1 MKAII
6 TVIGQDKVGIVAA
19 VSNQLAKLNVNI
31 IDISQTLMHGSF
43 TMILMGEW
51 DEQATNFETVKQALT
66 EQGETLGLDIRI
78 QRQELFDAIQK
89 L

>member
-19 VSNQLAKLNVNI
+19 VANQLAKLNVNI

-51 DEQATNFETVKQALT
+51 DDQKVGFATVQQALT
-66 EQGETLGLDIRI
+66 DRGKALGLDIRI

>member
-78 QRQELFDAIQK
+78 QCQELFDAIQK